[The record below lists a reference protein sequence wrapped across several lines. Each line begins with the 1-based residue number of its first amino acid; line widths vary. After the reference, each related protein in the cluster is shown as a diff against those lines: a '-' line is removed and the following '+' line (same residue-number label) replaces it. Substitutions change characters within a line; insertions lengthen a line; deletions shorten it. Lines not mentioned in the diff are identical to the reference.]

1 MRFLSGQEI
10 KSALNSGNVCALSK
24 KRRAMENA
32 VEALQGRISAQE
44 GHVVLLLN
52 FDVPLWVKNPHMVK
66 VVYLA
71 LPKTHE
77 KDRR

>member
-44 GHVVLLLN
+44 GSCRFTSEFRCTAVG
-52 FDVPLWVKNPHMVK
+52 K
-66 VVYLA
+66 
-71 LPKTHE
+71 
-77 KDRR
+77 

>member
-1 MRFLSGQEI
+1 
-10 KSALNSGNVCALSK
+10 
-24 KRRAMENA
+24 MENA